1 MNQLR
6 AQGHGMECWM
16 DDRGLWTW
24 GFTDK
29 FAVYDNQTWQYESDQ
44 KNGDNR
50 TLVLRNGDERL
61 RADFQ
66 LTNDTT
72 CTIAVEGGKPQ
83 IYRRWDSHKGIFAY
97 LPTDNT
103 PPAPCTRQTLRG
115 TPLSAPR
122 LPPAGRTR
130 APAARVFPQ
139 LHTKNRIF
147 YANFPA
153 A

>member
-66 LTNDTT
+66 LTSDST
-72 CTIAVEGGKPQ
+72 CTIAVEGRENPKLRQGLCPKRFWPLMTELAEEEGSAGK
-83 IYRRWDSHKGIFAY
+83 RRG
-97 LPTDNT
+97 
-103 PPAPCTRQTLRG
+103 
-115 TPLSAPR
+115 
-122 LPPAGRTR
+122 
-130 APAARVFPQ
+130 
-139 LHTKNRIF
+139 
-147 YANFPA
+147 
-153 A
+153 